1 MLLCL
6 KHWIYWER
14 RVPLGSLFHSIPNR
28 LEFFD
33 GFGREPYEFG
43 FSFPKSLQIF
53 HNPYQI
59 QAVGT
64 QVCGHFCIYI
74 LYHRA
79 HNYALNSIC
88 KRFSILPFVGSAS
101 IVSSFIRNAHER
113 INKKWMITCERHE
126 GIEAF
131 YRADNLR
138 KRVIYAYVKGL
149 FRSYTEKSRL

>member
-1 MLLCL
+1 MNTEELTHLL
-6 KHWIYWER
+6 KHLVAHSR
-14 RVPLGSLFHSIPNR
+14 ALFLGVFASDKHHTLNSFQSLVPICYVTNNDPPAKGGSHWNSFFQARPNR
-28 LEFFD
+28 LEFYD
-33 GFGREPYEFG
+33 SYGRQPCEFG

-59 QAVGT
+59 QALGT

-88 KRFSILPFVGSAS
+88 KRFSILPFVRSAS

-113 INKKWMITCERHE
+113 INKK
-126 GIEAF
+126 
-131 YRADNLR
+131 
-138 KRVIYAYVKGL
+138 
-149 FRSYTEKSRL
+149 